1 MKREEQEG
9 CKRNCQIQE
18 SQERQK
24 VLNKQFESMWSGY
37 AHEKR
42 QHKMDRN
49 EYLLNILGDEV
60 KAALQQA
67 EYDRKQRNIVDA
79 VDLFVPLSIHEDEL
93 ALKMSDKVHLDDSG
107 KFVVQGQLEE
117 VDPDA
122 PYDIAPVPDKQK
134 NAEKLVENL
143 RNALGSNIKNK

>member
-1 MKREEQEG
+1 
-9 CKRNCQIQE
+9 
-18 SQERQK
+18 
-24 VLNKQFESMWSGY
+24 MWSDY
-37 AHEKR
+37 AHQKR

-60 KAALQQA
+60 KASLQQA

-93 ALKMSDKVHLDDSG
+93 AMKMSDNVHLDDSG
-107 KFVVQGQLEE
+107 KFVVQGQIEE

-122 PYDIAPVPDKQK
+122 KFESEPIPDKQK

-143 RNALGSNIKNK
+143 RNALGGDNKNK